1 MAQHR
6 KLGKPTDQR
15 IALLRNQVTAL
26 FENGRIKTTVTRAK
40 EVRSIAEKL
49 LTLAVKECDNYTSK
63 QVKVT
68 KAKLD
73 TSGKKVLKDAVSKNG
88 NKYMVVER
96 EETTE
101 LRTVDSPERL
111 HARRQILKWIYDVRD
126 ENGDRK
132 KIVNKIFNEIAP
144 KYKGVNGGYTRIYL
158 LGPRKGD
165 AAEMAILE
173 LISDE
178 PEQKEKAK

>member
-15 IALLRNQVTAL
+15 IALLRNQVTSL
-26 FENGRIKTTVTRAK
+26 FENGRIKTTATRAK
-40 EVRSIAEKL
+40 EVQSIAEKL
-49 LTLAVKECDNYTSK
+49 LTLAVQECDNFTTK

-73 TSGKKVLKDAVSKNG
+73 SSGKKVLKDAVSKNG
-88 NKYMVVER
+88 NKYMVVDR
-96 EETTE
+96 VETTE
-101 LRTVDSPERL
+101 LRTVDSPSRL
-111 HARRQILKWIYDVRD
+111 HARRQIARWIYDVRD
-126 ENGDRK
+126 ENGNRK
-132 KIVNKIFNEIAP
+132 KVVNKIFDEIAP

-158 LGPRKGD
+158 LGSRRGD

-173 LISDE
+173 LIDLQ
-178 PEQKEKAK
+178 PQKQAK